1 MSTDATS
8 HSAFVCIGAEGGGVI
23 EEVFAEESLLGEADE
38 QAEDGSGD
46 NEWAERAAQG
56 EFDGGGGEG
65 DDCGDRERAEGD
77 AVALREGAGA
87 VPAQGG
93 ETAAEQQ
100 CHECCGDQHEADA
113 GVLHLRVAVFHS
125 EYGAHEGEAD
135 GGDAGVYGCHR
146 G

>member
-1 MSTDATS
+1 MGAAAKVTMVVIV
-8 HSAFVCIGAEGGGVI
+8 SAP
-23 EEVFAEESLLGEADE
+23 
-38 QAEDGSGD
+38 
-46 NEWAERAAQG
+46 R
-56 EFDGGGGEG
+56 
-65 DDCGDRERAEGD
+65 
-77 AVALREGAGA
+77 AGA
-87 VPAQGG
+87 VPAQGC

-113 GVLHLRVAVFHS
+113 EVLHLRVAVFHA